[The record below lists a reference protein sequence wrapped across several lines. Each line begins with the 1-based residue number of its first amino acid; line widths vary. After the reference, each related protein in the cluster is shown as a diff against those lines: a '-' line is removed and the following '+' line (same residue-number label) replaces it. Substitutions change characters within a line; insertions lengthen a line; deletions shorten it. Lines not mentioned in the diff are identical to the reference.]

1 MPRRKRSSEPDTR
14 PGQSIEDALDL
25 CDSDDDG
32 GGAAAAAAIA
42 NVDTVGSSG
51 TSSDAAKAPSRSS
64 KRLLK
69 KAERPNGDVVLFT
82 FPTQEVPTTGASA
95 VTVTY
100 EDLRRLRPGKDGKV
114 FAAEQMLLNDNTIDF
129 YSRYLTVGAPERPIA
144 VRQYLPGF
152 TEEQRSRIH
161 IVSTFFLKRLRMT
174 LNQNKD
180 PSSLLGWFKRIDL
193 FKKDLIFVPVHES
206 RMSGHWALAV
216 ICFPGLCVQKL
227 DAQQLQ
233 MKIEAAEAK
242 VRAEQEAKDKAA
254 TAKRAKGRR
263 PTAAASKTICAPD
276 GSEAEAKAEAAED
289 AAERGDKEVSSDDA
303 SGDVD
308 TSGGRD
314 SACAAAAASMAV
326 ETRNEMS
333 ADGDEVEAAGAKETD
348 LQDRRSGEPK
358 SQAEE
363 KSCVESKA
371 SGRELE
377 PAAKDASDDDE
388 PIAASSG
395 EVKGLVTNPGD
406 TASSGEVK
414 GLVSNPG
421 ETGGSSS
428 KLGEPSAEVR
438 GRPCLLFL
446 DSYMSNETKKVRR
459 HPIAVQ
465 PLLLRTLYAHTF
477 FPFHACLC
485 VSSFSNAC
493 SSSAN

>member
-25 CDSDDDG
+25 CDSDDDD
-32 GGAAAAAAIA
+32 GGAAAAAASA

-233 MKIEAAEAK
+233 MKTEAAEAK

-254 TAKRAKGRR
+254 AAKRAKGRR
-263 PTAAASKTICAPD
+263 PTAAASKAICAPD
-276 GSEAEAKAEAAED
+276 ESEAEAKAEAEED
-289 AAERGDKEVSSDDA
+289 AAERGDEEVSSEAA
-303 SGDVD
+303 SGDAD

-314 SACAAAAASMAV
+314 SACAAAADSMAV

-333 ADGDEVEAAGAKETD
+333 ADGDEVEAVGAEETD

-358 SQAEE
+358 SQAEGNCVALDGAE
-363 KSCVESKA
+363 QSCVEAKA
-371 SGRELE
+371 SGGELE

-388 PIAASSG
+388 PNAASCG
-395 EVKGLVTNPGD
+395 EVKGLVP
-406 TASSGEVK
+406 
-414 GLVSNPG
+414 NPG

-446 DSYMSNETKKVRR
+446 DSYISNETKKVRR
-459 HPIAVQ
+459 HPTAVQ
-465 PLLLRTLYAHTF
+465 PLLLRTLYAHAL
-477 FPFHACLC
+477 FHSMCASACRL
-485 VSSFSNAC
+485 SFSSAC